1 MVKARLALALG
12 LLSCA
17 IGCRPRQGPPS
28 ERQPARLPDT
38 LLLPVWD
45 LDVAEDVATD
55 PGSYRCKALV
65 IRKAYLDPKR
75 DVQIA
80 RGRATFSLRGG
91 GKVLMPADAVPAW
104 LRRWTAA
111 PLTIEARVHP
121 PRRVLGD
128 AVPAPTLTASFIDFT
143 HPIELAAIRIGRDKE
158 GTWLTAHVE
167 NYRGHPAAATLT
179 LRFGTVDETRT
190 LEAVKPGGATQV
202 RLKLFGAHEPAWAEL
217 PPEERRLTLTFAD
230 GASVAVDP
238 GQWLAEAQ
246 DGRLDTSYS
255 FIAPANTALL
265 LSNSSPKAEL
275 ERFAALKLRAYLT
288 RFTDANIEPREPS
301 ASAPLPPKLPLLVV
315 GTPAH
320 NPVAAAIVRE
330 AGHGERLLGLGP
342 VGYLLTTLKHAG
354 RPALQ
359 DAAQNLQPVQLLAT
373 HRQVPRVVH
382 VGLPARHSARDPTF
396 LMGRNPTFALCAYTG
411 AIVSAR

>member
-55 PGSYRCKALV
+55 PGAYRGKALI

-217 PPEERRLTLTFAD
+217 PPEQQFDPANKTYQPLLERDDSDPSPYNPLNWMTFVVDVLDMFPSLTLRAQEFW
-230 GASVAVDP
+230 VQAVTRQRAT
-238 GQWLAEAQ
+238 GLILAAHEHKAET
-246 DGRLDTSYS
+246 GGWPLRLD
-255 FIAPANTALL
+255 
-265 LSNSSPKAEL
+265 EL
-275 ERFAALKLRAYLT
+275 
-288 RFTDANIEPREPS
+288 
-301 ASAPLPPKLPLLVV
+301 
-315 GTPAH
+315 
-320 NPVAAAIVRE
+320 
-330 AGHGERLLGLGP
+330 
-342 VGYLLTTLKHAG
+342 GYRTE
-354 RPALQ
+354 PALVTDPFSGKPFCYRATGEGFILYSAGVDRDDDGGRHSRSWGRSRPDNAYDEYWQ
-359 DAAQNLQPVQLLAT
+359 PDGDYVFWPVQW
-373 HRQVPRVVH
+373 
-382 VGLPARHSARDPTF
+382 
-396 LMGRNPTFALCAYTG
+396 
-411 AIVSAR
+411 